1 MDQPRIGL
9 YLYNELGYKFQPNR
23 LSKTINSNVGLFLT
37 KPLYWMYFI
46 VGLLHHILYMG
57 YTAPIF
63 CLNYLIMKLNLP
75 NKCITY
81 YMWHRLCKIST
92 PVCAIHWFY
101 CPILFSH
108 FSTKMIA
115 FKYKIEQY
123 NRHVIIQ
130 SKKAGRDI
138 IQKHGQKKWKNYRVT
153 THWETLSSIAHY
165 GKLII
170 Y

>member
-1 MDQPRIGL
+1 MQYID
-9 YLYNELGYKFQPNR
+9 
-23 LSKTINSNVGLFLT
+23 
-37 KPLYWMYFI
+37 FI
-46 VGLLHHILYMG
+46 V
-57 YTAPIF
+57 PF
-63 CLNYLIMKLNLP
+63 CFH
-75 NKCITY
+75 TF
-81 YMWHRLCKIST
+81 HT
-92 PVCAIHWFY
+92 
-101 CPILFSH
+101 
-108 FSTKMIA
+108 TKMIA